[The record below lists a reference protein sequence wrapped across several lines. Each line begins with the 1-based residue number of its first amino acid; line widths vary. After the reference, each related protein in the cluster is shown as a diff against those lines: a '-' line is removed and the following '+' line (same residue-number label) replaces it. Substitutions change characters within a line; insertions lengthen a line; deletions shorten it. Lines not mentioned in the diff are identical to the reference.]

1 MGYARATN
9 GLRRETAGVGRDRL
23 RFDPRPP
30 RLRHRR
36 RKEPWT
42 ARGVRETETPL
53 QRRMSHPAARTLTF
67 QNSEPRLETC
77 GSAFA
82 CRPYSYRDPPDLN
95 GGIVPP
101 SDQSPSSEAKTS
113 TTERTLD
120 GTRGTRDGNTT
131 ST

>member
-30 RLRHRR
+30 RLSHRR

-53 QRRMSHPAARTLTF
+53 PRRMSHPAARQLTF
-67 QNSEPRLETC
+67 QTSAPRLPEL
-77 GSAFA
+77 GSGFA
-82 CRPYSYRDPPDLN
+82 CRRYYEREPPDL
-95 GGIVPP
+95 
-101 SDQSPSSEAKTS
+101 
-113 TTERTLD
+113 ERGLGDT
-120 GTRGTRDGNTT
+120 
-131 ST
+131 